1 MKIRAWHVAAA
12 IIGSV
17 AVSTAVSNKVMAQ
30 DDPLPPGPGKQVLL
44 DSCSSCHD
52 ASLVAG
58 QKRSPS
64 DWDDVVSRMV
74 GMGASVNDDQYK
86 AITTYLNT
94 NFGTGAPPAAP
105 AAAAAPTGA
114 APAAAAMPAA
124 H

>member
-17 AVSTAVSNKVMAQ
+17 AITATVSNKVMAQ
-30 DDPLPPGPGKQVLL
+30 DDPLPDGPGKQVLV
-44 DSCSSCHD
+44 DSCGSCHD
-52 ASLVAG
+52 AGLVAG

-74 GMGASVNDDQYK
+74 GMGATVNDDQYK

-94 NFGTGAPPAAP
+94 NFGTGPAPAP
-105 AAAAAPTGA
+105 AAAAA
-114 APAAAAMPAA
+114 APAAAPVAA
-124 H
+124 AN